1 MMGGYVELF
10 LFLSLF
16 ATYYQPSLSKITLN
30 NLPPLK
36 TPGLKSKTFRGH
48 LKRLLQGVMQGVQR
62 GLPKLAG
69 S

>member
-1 MMGGYVELF
+1 MIGGYVELF

-16 ATYYQPSLSKITLN
+16 PTYYQPSLSKITLN

-36 TPGLKSKTFRGH
+36 TPGLKIKTFRGH
-48 LKRLLQGVMQGVQR
+48 LKRLLQGVVQGVQR
-62 GLPKLAG
+62 GLPKLAA